1 MPPPVLCTLLAA
13 LKKLASKC
21 EVGDLAMVFCVVLW
35 FVLWGKLAATIMHTN
50 RVQPVI
56 PEFNHSDVLP
66 PFLGQSHSSATASP
80 YELSATALV
89 ERFATSSER
98 VNLLDGL
105 FRFRAALG
113 HLGFVHGFQW
123 LDGSFVENSE
133 KFRNH
138 APQDID
144 VVTFVYPPANMAP
157 QEISAMMH
165 GHPELF
171 NRQQCLESYSC
182 DTFLVRLNVPA
193 HRLVRETTFWHGFF
207 SHRRDDQ
214 VWKGLLQLPL
224 ISDDGEAKIQL
235 ENLNPGDNRVATT

>member
-1 MPPPVLCTLLAA
+1 MW
-13 LKKLASKC
+13 
-21 EVGDLAMVFCVVLW
+21 FCHGFCIALW
-35 FVLWGKLAATIMHTN
+35 FVLWGKTAATIMQIN
-50 RVQPVI
+50 RVEPVI

-80 YELSATALV
+80 YEVSATVLV
-89 ERFATSSER
+89 NRFATSSER

-105 FRFRAALG
+105 FRYRAALG

-144 VVTFVYPPANMAP
+144 VVTFVYPPANMAVH
-157 QEISAMMH
+157 EISAMML

-182 DTFLVRLNVPA
+182 DAFLVRLNVPA

-224 ISDDGEAKIQL
+224 LSDDGEAKIQL
-235 ENLNPGDNRVATT
+235 ENLNPGDNRVTPT

>member
-1 MPPPVLCTLLAA
+1 M
-13 LKKLASKC
+13 
-21 EVGDLAMVFCVVLW
+21 LW

-80 YELSATALV
+80 YEVSATALV

-105 FRFRAALG
+105 FRYRAALG

-144 VVTFVYPPANMAP
+144 VVTFVHPPANMAAH
-157 QEISAMMH
+157 EISAMMH